1 MTIPRSSRRLAVL
14 ASGLALLGLV
24 SFGSALQGSGPAE
37 AQEST
42 EQIATVSVSGT
53 GSISTAP
60 DTATVTVGIDV
71 IDADLGVA
79 QSKAS
84 EQAKGIID
92 TLKGL
97 GVDPKDI
104 MTANYSVNIMR
115 DYSEGGDPTR
125 ITGFEVTNQVLV
137 TIRKIDTLG
146 NLLDGVVSAGANSIY
161 GVGFYVDDPTPFQ
174 AEARKLAVQNATITA
189 QQLAE
194 AAGLKLGRVLSIS
207 EGMSS
212 YNPGPMYG
220 RGGGG
225 AEMAMDVPIET
236 GSSEISTTVSMVFE
250 LES

>member
-1 MTIPRSSRRLAVL
+1 MTKTSRRAAALL
-14 ASGLALLGLV
+14 SGLALVG
-24 SFGSALQGSGPAE
+24 ALSLSSLIPSGNWAE
-37 AQEST
+37 AQDVP
-42 EQIATVSVSGT
+42 QVATVSVSGT
-53 GSISTAP
+53 GAVTTTP

-71 IDADLGVA
+71 IDADLGTA
-79 QSKAS
+79 QARAS

-97 GVDPKDI
+97 GVDAKDI
-104 MTANYSVNIMR
+104 KTANYSVNIMR

-137 TIRKIDTLG
+137 TVRKVDALG
-146 NLLDGVVSAGANSIY
+146 GLLDGVVAAGANSIY

-174 AEARKLAVQNATITA
+174 AEARKLAVQNATETA
-189 QQLAE
+189 TQLAE

-207 EGMSS
+207 AGSS
-212 YNPGPMYG
+212 DYYPQPMYGG

-250 LES
+250 LVD